1 MAKFKHNLIRT
12 IMPDSDGID
21 IVYGTA
27 INRTLQPYWDW
38 AADHGINISFVKHTD
53 NDIAT
58 YNLRLLVTA
67 EFEKADD
74 FAIFKL
80 SFGNKTHTNLTHGK
94 NIEPEFI

>member
-1 MAKFKHNLIRT
+1 
-12 IMPDSDGID
+12 MPDSDGID
-21 IVYGTA
+21 IVYGAA

-67 EFEKADD
+67 EFEN